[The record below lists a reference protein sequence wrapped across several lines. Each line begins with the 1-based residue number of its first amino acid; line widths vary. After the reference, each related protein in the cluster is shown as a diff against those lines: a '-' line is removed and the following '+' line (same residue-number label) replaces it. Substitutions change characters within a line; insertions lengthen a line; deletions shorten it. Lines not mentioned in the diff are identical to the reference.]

1 MTDRDTVVV
10 DGGGSSTGILLG
22 IVALVLVLAAAWY
35 FVLGPGAGSNTGT
48 DQGPTINVEVPSV
61 PPAE

>member
-10 DGGGSSTGILLG
+10 SDGGSSSALILGFLA
-22 IVALVLVLAAAWY
+22 IVIVIAAVWFFA
-35 FVLGPGAGSNTGT
+35 FGPGAGAQTGT
-48 DQGPTINVEVPSV
+48 DEGPTINIEVPSV